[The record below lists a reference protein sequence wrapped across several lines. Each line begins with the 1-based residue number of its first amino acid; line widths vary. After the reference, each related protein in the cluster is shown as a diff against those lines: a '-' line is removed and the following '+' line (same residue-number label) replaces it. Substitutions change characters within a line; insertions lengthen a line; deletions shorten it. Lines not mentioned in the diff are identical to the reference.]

1 MSPHGEA
8 TMPRPELLMLHKT
21 CQDLVD
27 GFAGSYNVPAPSRIL
42 NKAQSPLLTGGGS
55 HVN

>member
-1 MSPHGEA
+1 
-8 TMPRPELLMLHKT
+8 MPRPELLMLHKT

-42 NKAQSPLLTGGGS
+42 NKAQSPLLAGGGS